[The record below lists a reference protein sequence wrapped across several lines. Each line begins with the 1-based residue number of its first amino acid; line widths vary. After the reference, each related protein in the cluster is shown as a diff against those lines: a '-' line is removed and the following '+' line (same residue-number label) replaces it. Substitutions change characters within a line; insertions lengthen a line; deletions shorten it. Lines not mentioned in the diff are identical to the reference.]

1 MKRSPLLIIAIFSL
15 FAQTAFS
22 SGLSD
27 EKNDAKKDFSD
38 ASVKIKFY
46 DRTVY
51 YTSAAQDN
59 PVYVTVS
66 IENTGS
72 QTLRFKLAD
81 DRAFSLDF
89 VARTIK
95 NKVLPATENLI
106 MKRSVNQTV
115 YFRELSIEPG
125 EAYSFVENVKDYIKF
140 DEPSIYYL
148 ELKFYPELYKSK
160 YIELVS
166 NRLSLEIRPSPS
178 AANSLILPVSEENG
192 LLLKP
197 ENISPDKVVE
207 QTIVAR
213 QKSLW
218 NQYFLYMDVQEMML
232 RNSQQ
237 RRRYNAA
244 SADERERMLKNY
256 KADLMQNR
264 IDSDIVSVPE
274 QFSIENTSY
283 GQNEGTVTVKEWFK
297 YPNFHEVKRYIYK
310 VRQRDGIWQIY
321 DYSVT
326 NLGTE

>member
-89 VARTIK
+89 AARTIK

-148 ELKFYPELYKSK
+148 ELKFYLEL
-160 YIELVS
+160 
-166 NRLSLEIRPSPS
+166 
-178 AANSLILPVSEENG
+178 
-192 LLLKP
+192 
-197 ENISPDKVVE
+197 
-207 QTIVAR
+207 
-213 QKSLW
+213 
-218 NQYFLYMDVQEMML
+218 
-232 RNSQQ
+232 
-237 RRRYNAA
+237 
-244 SADERERMLKNY
+244 
-256 KADLMQNR
+256 
-264 IDSDIVSVPE
+264 
-274 QFSIENTSY
+274 
-283 GQNEGTVTVKEWFK
+283 
-297 YPNFHEVKRYIYK
+297 
-310 VRQRDGIWQIY
+310 
-321 DYSVT
+321 
-326 NLGTE
+326 